1 MRMILTLLA
10 ACGLAIGLSIGA
22 SGTIPGPAAAGAT
35 GHPEGTRAA
44 AGGWRVLGAARALP
58 TLSQPA
64 SLAVG
69 GRGNVY
75 VSDTGNHRILEI
87 APDGRLLAHFG
98 DADLQPQGAS
108 SLAVS
113 SGGIVY
119 VADSFHHVIRVYSLQ
134 HRLVGSW
141 PVTFA
146 GTSGA
151 QLAVAVGGGGTVL
164 VAAAPQSRCAFPDE
178 KGPQTATCAT
188 TYVVQRR
195 ASSGRLPGQFQ
206 RAVASFG
213 VPKALVQQLSV
224 AVNGAWNI
232 YVAVDGQQPYYRGY
246 LIYHFLIEHRPDGRV
261 LGHWGAA
268 GLGETTY
275 RTIWSAVAVGGRGN
289 IVLADDSYYRRIEN
303 RSPGGQVLAD
313 WPLGTLLSGPIG
325 CGQDVLAPWKTINC
339 EAPYEPAGVAVARNG
354 TVYASDPTSGR
365 VQVLSPSGRLLAQ
378 WGTGGAASGRFRFPT
393 GVALDA
399 TGQLWVDDMVNGRVQ
414 TLGAD
419 GRFHVRF
426 AVPNPGTGMALDRQ
440 GNVYIGQ
447 QLGQQIGQDVV
458 LSTFSPSGKLLARW
472 SNLDM
477 AAPPTGIAVAP
488 NGDVVITGYFNSGD
502 PKKSDLNG
510 STILRLSPA
519 GKPLSHIHLGDIL
532 GDTRLGYNFP
542 ASDIAV
548 DAHEDIIIAYGTN
561 PHLDRYSSSGQFLA
575 SWGSPKPVV
584 TSYGFP
590 SPAFIALDAVGD
602 IYMADTLRNVVQEY
616 GANGSILHTW
626 GGSGSYVGQFHH
638 PGGIAVA
645 PNGTIYVSDTEN
657 HRIQRL
663 LR

>member
-1 MRMILTLLA
+1 VSA
-10 ACGLAIGLSIGA
+10 N
-22 SGTIPGPAAAGAT
+22 GTI
-35 GHPEGTRAA
+35 
-44 AGGWRVLGAARALP
+44 
-58 TLSQPA
+58 
-64 SLAVG
+64 
-69 GRGNVY
+69 
-75 VSDTGNHRILEI
+75 
-87 APDGRLLAHFG
+87 
-98 DADLQPQGAS
+98 
-108 SLAVS
+108 
-113 SGGIVY
+113 Y
-119 VADSFHHVIRVYSLQ
+119 VADSFHRVIRVYSPQ

-164 VAAAPQSRCAFPDE
+164 VAAAPQSRCTFPDE
-178 KGPQTATCAT
+178 KGSTATCAT
-188 TYVVQRR
+188 SYVVQRR
-195 ASSGRLPGQFQ
+195 SPSGRLLGQFQ

-213 VPKALVQQLSV
+213 VPNALVLQLSV
-224 AVNGAWNI
+224 AVNGAGDI
-232 YVAVDGQQPYYRGY
+232 YVAVDGWQPYYRGY
-246 LIYHFLIEHRPDGRV
+246 LIYHFLIEHEPDGRV

-268 GLGETTY
+268 GLNETTH
-275 RTIWSAVAVGGRGN
+275 WSAVAIGGRGN
-289 IVLADDSYYRRIEN
+289 IFLADDSYYHRIEK
-303 RSPGGQVLAD
+303 RSRGGQVLAD
-313 WPLGTLLSGPIG
+313 WPLGTLFSGPIG

-339 EAPYEPAGVAVARNG
+339 EEPPPGPAGVTVARNG
-354 TVYASDPTSGR
+354 TIYASDPRSGR
-365 VQVLSPSGRLLAQ
+365 VQVLSPSGRLLAE
-378 WGTGGAASGRFRFPT
+378 WGTGGAAPGRFRFPT

-419 GRFHVRF
+419 GLFHVRF

-510 STILRLSPA
+510 STILRLSPT
-519 GKPLSHIHLGDIL
+519 GKPLSHIHLGDIN
-532 GDTRLGYNFP
+532 LGYNFP
-542 ASDIAV
+542 SSGIAV

-561 PHLDRYSSSGQFLA
+561 PHVDRYSSSGQLLA
-575 SWGSPKPVV
+575 SWGAPKPVV
-584 TSYGFP
+584 TKYGFP
-590 SPAFIALDAVGD
+590 SPAFIGLDAVGD

-638 PGGIAVA
+638 SGGIAVA